1 MKDIF
6 LKDSVLKVISFV
18 IALLLWIYIIAVVDP
33 SVDVTI
39 KDIPIRYTNQNM
51 IEDKNLCLI
60 NDSKAT
66 VELKI
71 RGSRKRIANIDNKNI
86 YATVDLASISK
97 TGTFSLPIAISIPYE
112 YSEIISKKPYN
123 ASVVVDKVITADK
136 EVKVV
141 TSGSTA
147 NGYVADVPKADAA
160 AVRLRG
166 AASMIERISYVAAE
180 LNFDGR
186 SADINDTC
194 RLFFVDKEGKRISE
208 ENEVYDHVSMSI
220 ETVQVSCPV
229 FKVKNVPVKVS
240 AQASGGIDGYK
251 ISVQPSTVSIFGE
264 NEVLDQVSEIFTE
277 MVYLDSLEDET
288 TTCQLVLPEGIK
300 LRDGISE
307 VTVKA
312 EKRG

>member
-1 MKDIF
+1 MKDFF
-6 LKDSVLKVISFV
+6 LRDSVLKVISFV

-33 SVDVTI
+33 SVDVTV
-39 KDIPIRYTNQNM
+39 KDIPIRYTNQDM

-86 YATVDLASISK
+86 YATVDLATVGK

-123 ASVVVDKVITADK
+123 ASVVIDKVITAEK
-136 EVKVV
+136 EVKVI

-147 NGYVADVPKADAA
+147 NGYVAGEASVDAQ

-166 AASMIERISYVAAE
+166 ASSMIERIGYVAAE
-180 LNFDGR
+180 LNYDGR
-186 SADINDTC
+186 SAEINDTEK
-194 RLFFVDKEGKRISE
+194 LFFVDKDGKRINDA
-208 ENEVYDHVSMSI
+208 NEVYNHVSMSI
-220 ETVQVSCPV
+220 ETVQVSCSV
-229 FKVKNVPVKVS
+229 FKVKNVPVRVS
-240 AQASGGIDGYK
+240 AQASGGINSYR
-251 ISVQPSTVSIFGE
+251 ISVQPSTVSIYGE
-264 NEVLDQVSEIFTE
+264 NEVLEDVDEIFTE
-277 MVYLDSLEDET
+277 MVYLDNLEDET
-288 TTCQLVLPEGIK
+288 TTCHLVLPEGIK

-307 VTVKA
+307 VTVNA
-312 EKRG
+312 DKRD

>member
-1 MKDIF
+1 MKDFF
-6 LKDSVLKVISFV
+6 LRDSVLKIISFV

-33 SVDVTI
+33 SVDVTV

-86 YATVDLASISK
+86 YATVDLATVGK

-123 ASVVVDKVITADK
+123 ASVVIDKVITAEK
-136 EVKVV
+136 EVKVI

-147 NGYVADVPKADAA
+147 NGYVAGEAVVDVQS
-160 AVRLRG
+160 VRLRG
-166 AASMIERISYVAAE
+166 AASMIERIDHVAAE
-180 LNFDGR
+180 LNYDDR
-186 SADINDTC
+186 SADINDTEK
-194 RLFFVDKEGKRISE
+194 LFFVDKDSKRISDS
-208 ENEVYDHVSMSI
+208 NEVYNHVSMSL

-229 FKVKNVPVKVS
+229 FKVKNVPIRVS
-240 AQASGGIDGYK
+240 AQASGGINSYK
-251 ISVQPSTVSIFGE
+251 ISVQPSMVSIYGE
-264 NEVLDQVSEIFTE
+264 NEALEEVDEIFTE
-277 MVYLDSLEDET
+277 VVYLDNLEDET
-288 TTCQLVLPEGIK
+288 TTCHLVLPEGIK

-307 VTVKA
+307 VTVNA
-312 EKRG
+312 EKRD